1 MRPVHL
7 DPAGLRLAPYRGGSA
22 VLGPALDAAFPGSSP
37 PHPLHITLLTPAEAK
52 THPAPT
58 PSLEHI
64 YVLNTVTRGQVT
76 FAVVVWVHGNAA
88 RTSLG
93 LEEKEFHVT
102 LSAADAHDIPKGI
115 SQLPLDID
123 EIAELGLDGLDHVFL
138 AAPSWHTSIA
148 ERMVIDC
155 PANFKGY
162 VRLAAVSSPKLACMA
177 LARAAALNPDLRLR
191 IVKEL
196 RRRNTETSY
205 GPTLS
210 EDELATISAALLPH
224 LSHPWPDLG
233 TGFWP
238 HPAKSDIRPTF
249 RDHVLPDGFS
259 FIYPRICT
267 SSAPQSI
274 ADVRALEALGV
285 THVLTLTAESWL
297 PAEWF
302 DNSGFE
308 TAYIENVHVPIPH
321 RQVPTL
327 SEMDAIFA
335 NVNKGG
341 TWLVH
346 GADTNDGRAGTVLA
360 CLVAMFGEDGQ
371 AEETPK
377 LDALVAS
384 RLLREAR
391 PHSVL
396 SEKQERFVAE
406 WIAYCW
412 SLHRLPEPTA
422 PLEVTGDISPRV
434 LILIG
439 RHGVGKTW
447 FANAL
452 VKRSPG
458 SVMVIGEDY
467 GESRSSRL
475 REFSSYAGNGLASFV
490 VLDRC
495 NLTVAERASWLAV
508 CNKAVAVWFDYEEEL
523 CQQRVEERIDDSRTR
538 FVRELDEQQEAESE
552 VEPPTLDEFSGVLR
566 IASFAT
572 TREAL
577 ERLAPVPAIDF
588 PPMSQLDLKHIDS
601 NPSLKADPR
610 GALVVEEKLQAV
622 KLRISLDIHGRLCVQ
637 QEGSSQSEH
646 VEERIA
652 QYDRALRRVLD
663 RDEHFP
669 QRFTL
674 FGVLTGD
681 AGLFFATDLYDR
693 AATGGP
699 GFVSSDVLERLLCGE
714 IPAAPVIMRCTALT
728 KEEILEMSGGRNAA
742 GSGRREGVVV
752 RWEARGYCFKR
763 IAIVK
768 R

>member
-7 DPAGLRLAPYRGGSA
+7 DPAGLRLAPYRGGLA
-22 VLGPALDAAFPGSSP
+22 VLGPALDAALPGSRP

-64 YVLNTVTRGQVT
+64 YVLDIVTRGQVT
-76 FAVVVWVHGNAA
+76 FAIVVWVHGNTA
-88 RTSLG
+88 RKSLG
-93 LEEKEFHVT
+93 LLAKDFHVT
-102 LSAADAHDIPKGI
+102 LSATDAHDIPKGI
-115 SQLPLDID
+115 SQLPLDVD
-123 EIAELGLDGLDHVFL
+123 GIADLGLDALDHVFL
-138 AAPSWHTSIA
+138 AAPSWQTAIA
-148 ERMVIDC
+148 ERMVIDY
-155 PANFKGY
+155 PASFKGY
-162 VRLAAVSSPKLACMA
+162 RRLAAVSSPKLACMA
-177 LARAAALNPDLRLR
+177 LARAAIFNPALRLR
-191 IVKEL
+191 VVKEL
-196 RRRNTETSY
+196 RRRNTVTSY
-205 GPTLS
+205 VPMLS
-210 EDELATISAALLPH
+210 KDELATNSAALLPY

-238 HPAKSDIRPTF
+238 HPAKSDSRPTF

-259 FIYPRICT
+259 FIYPRICI

-274 ADVRALEALGV
+274 ADVHALEALGA

-302 DNSGFE
+302 DNSGLE

-377 LDALVAS
+377 LDALVAL

-406 WIAYCW
+406 WIAHCW
-412 SLHRLPEPTA
+412 SLHRLPEPTT

-439 RHGVGKTW
+439 RHGAGKTW

-452 VKRSPG
+452 AKRSPG
-458 SVMVIGEDY
+458 SVMVVGEDY

-475 REFSSYAGNGLASFV
+475 REFSSYAGNNLASFV

-495 NLTVAERASWLAV
+495 NLTEAERAPWFAA
-508 CNKAVAVWFDYEEEL
+508 CNGAVAVWFDYEEEL
-523 CQQRVEERIDDSRTR
+523 CRQRIEKRIDDPRTR
-538 FVRELDEQQEAESE
+538 FLRGLEGQQEAESE
-552 VEPPTLDEFSGVLR
+552 VEPPTPVEFAGVLR
-566 IASFAT
+566 IASFAAA
-572 TREAL
+572 REAL

-588 PPMSQLDLKHIDS
+588 PPTPQLDLKHIDS
-601 NPSLKADPR
+601 DPSLRADPR
-610 GALVVEEKLQAV
+610 GTLVVEEKLQGTE
-622 KLRISLDIHGRLCVQ
+622 LRISLDVHGRLRAHRMGFAQNDLVGGWMA
-637 QEGSSQSEH
+637 QEG
-646 VEERIA
+646 
-652 QYDRALRRVLD
+652 ALRRVLE
-663 RDEHFP
+663 RDDHFP
-669 QRFTL
+669 ERFTL
-674 FGVLTGD
+674 FGVLTSD
-681 AGLFFATDLYDR
+681 AGAFFATNLYDR

-699 GFVSSDVLERLLCGE
+699 GFVSRDVLERLLCGE
-714 IPAAPVIMRCTALT
+714 IPAAPVIMRCAALI
-728 KEEILEMSGGRNAA
+728 KGEILEMSGGRNAA

-752 RWEARGYCFKR
+752 RWEARGYCFKT